1 MISEAVLSRRDEL
14 IEATMSFIEVESENP
29 PGRELVAAQRWLT
42 DRLDHYGI
50 DHIVLDDGVLDR
62 GVIVATIGDVGPAV
76 YLHGHYDVVPAFDPT
91 QFTPEVIDGS
101 IVGRGA
107 ADMKGGLVAMLL
119 GAVIHRD
126 AQRPGRIHLVYV
138 PDEETGGANGSERL
152 ETLGVL
158 PDPDAVAA
166 IVGEPSFPDI
176 WYAARGAFTVEVTV
190 AGVAA
195 HVGHHWAGV
204 NAFTESHSI
213 VSELL
218 AYQQRVAAHRTA
230 LRIEPEAARH
240 SIMLLGGTAGGGANF
255 NVVPDDFRFTID
267 RRPNPDED
275 YVEAKAGLLGV
286 LDELA
291 TRHDLTYEILQDVD
305 PAITDADHQVVLAL
319 QGAVADVAD
328 RHAPLTMC
336 PGCLETRIYNR
347 VGIPSVAYGPGPSEV
362 MHRPD
367 EHVPIQNLLE
377 ACDVYVR
384 ALDRLLPEGSSP

>member
-1 MISEAVLSRRDEL
+1 MISEAVQSRRDEL

-29 PGRELVAAQRWLT
+29 PGRELVAGQEWLT
-42 DRLDHYGI
+42 DRLDRYGI
-50 DHIVLDDGVLDR
+50 DHVVLER
-62 GVIVATIGDVGPAV
+62 GVIVATIGDVGPTV

-91 QFTPEVIDGS
+91 QFTPDVIDGS

-119 GAVIHRD
+119 AAVLHRD
-126 AQRPGRIHLVYV
+126 AARPGRIRLVYV

-176 WYAARGAFTVEVTV
+176 WYAARGAFTVEVAV

-218 AYQQRVAAHRTA
+218 VYQRRVAEHRTA

-255 NVVPDDFRFTID
+255 NVVPDDYRFTID

-275 YVEAKAGLLGV
+275 YADAKAGLLDV

-291 TRHDLTYEILQDVD
+291 TRHDLTYQVIQDVD
-305 PAITDADHQVVLAL
+305 AAITSPDHEVVLAL
-319 QGAVADVAD
+319 QEAVADVAG

-336 PGCLETRIYNR
+336 PGCLETRVYNR

-367 EHVPIQNLLE
+367 EHVPIKNLVE
-377 ACDVYVR
+377 ACEVYVQ
-384 ALDRLLPEGSSP
+384 ALDRLLSGGP